1 MSSFPP
7 AQGEPR
13 TAVRFWRVEMHV
25 SGRGFALF
33 VVLAAAFGI
42 ASVALFGNTGAGPY
56 VGGVMIP
63 IAMVVAE
70 AINQLQNTRA
80 LERAIES
87 ATGVEGIERAA
98 EALLQKQGHLFG
110 GGSLISPG
118 QKLLAQGLLRSGGAG
133 RCYWISSAQAE
144 SPRLEPLM
152 DPFEP
157 ILLAR
162 GARPPDSGEPPSP
175 TVQDRIRKFWREMD
189 GRISS
194 RSLRV
199 LFILGLI
206 FAVFSLGGQL
216 VETAVA
222 LWQGMMPMNL
232 AMWVFPLA
240 ALAAIVAWRLFRP
253 RNCFA
258 VPGALVVRSAGG
270 HETTWRLRLFARPDS
285 VVIYWRERGLLAVV
299 ARDGAVIQTMMR
311 QPEAEIAVRAWLSPI
326 APPPIEQLS
335 DLR

>member
-1 MSSFPP
+1 M
-7 AQGEPR
+7 
-13 TAVRFWRVEMHV
+13 RFWHVEMNL
-25 SGRGFALF
+25 SGRGFGLF
-33 VVLAAAFGI
+33 IALAAGFGI
-42 ASVALFGNTGAGPY
+42 ASAAFLPTIGGGPY
-56 VGGVMIP
+56 FSGFSII

-70 AINQLQNTRA
+70 SVSQRRINLA
-80 LERAIES
+80 LERAFEL
-87 ATGVEGIERAA
+87 TRDVDEIERTAVA
-98 EALLQKQGHLFG
+98 VLQSQRLPFGVPLFG
-110 GGSLISPG
+110 ALGSSEP
-118 QKLLAQGLLRSGGAG
+118 KLLARRFVTSGGAG

-144 SPRLEPLM
+144 APRLEPFTER
-152 DPFEP
+152 FEP

-162 GARPPDSGEPPSP
+162 GARPPESAQAHPP
-175 TVQDRIRKFWREMD
+175 TVTDHMRRFWREMD
-189 GRISS
+189 GRVSS
-194 RSLRV
+194 RSLRILLV
-199 LFILGLI
+199 LGLI
-206 FAVFSLGGQL
+206 GAIMSLGGQL

-222 LWQGMMPMNL
+222 LWQGTMPMNL
-232 AMWVFPLA
+232 AMWVFPIA